1 MSTPVST
8 ATRLRVI
15 FAWLMS
21 GLMSLLMTGWIGWI
35 NAGISPD
42 FLARWAHAFV
52 LAWPAAFT
60 IVLVAAPVVQRV
72 VQAFGADRVMWGS
85 DIAQSPGSYAEM
97 VGLGLEATRTLGET
111 DRAQVLYGATA
122 AVYGGA

>member
-1 MSTPVST
+1 MSLP
-8 ATRLRVI
+8 TRVRVT

-35 NAGISPD
+35 NAGISAD

-60 IVLVAAPVVQRV
+60 IVLVAGPSVQRLTQLLV
-72 VQAFGADRVMWGS
+72 TANT
-85 DIAQSPGSYAEM
+85 AQP
-97 VGLGLEATRTLGET
+97 
-111 DRAQVLYGATA
+111 
-122 AVYGGA
+122 

>member
-1 MSTPVST
+1 MSMPVST
-8 ATRLRVI
+8 PTRLRVI

-60 IVLVAAPVVQRV
+60 IVLIAAPTGQRLTQGLV
-72 VQAFGADRVMWGS
+72 LPTP
-85 DIAQSPGSYAEM
+85 AQP
-97 VGLGLEATRTLGET
+97 
-111 DRAQVLYGATA
+111 
-122 AVYGGA
+122 

>member
-1 MSTPVST
+1 MSTPISMP
-8 ATRLRVI
+8 TRLRVT

-35 NAGISPD
+35 SAGIGSD

-60 IVLVAAPVVQRV
+60 IVLIAAPTVQRLTQQLV
-72 VQAFGADRVMWGS
+72 APD
-85 DIAQSPGSYAEM
+85 
-97 VGLGLEATRTLGET
+97 
-111 DRAQVLYGATA
+111 
-122 AVYGGA
+122 AVRP

>member
-1 MSTPVST
+1 MSMPVST
-8 ATRLRVI
+8 PTRLRVI

-60 IVLVAAPVVQRV
+60 IVLSAAPTVQRV
-72 VQAFGADRVMWGS
+72 TQRLVLPTP
-85 DIAQSPGSYAEM
+85 AQP
-97 VGLGLEATRTLGET
+97 
-111 DRAQVLYGATA
+111 
-122 AVYGGA
+122 

>member
-1 MSTPVST
+1 MSMPVST
-8 ATRLRVI
+8 PTRLRVT

-35 NAGISPD
+35 NAGVSPD

-60 IVLVAAPVVQRV
+60 IVLIAAPTVQRLTQRLV
-72 VQAFGADRVMWGS
+72 TVDAVQS
-85 DIAQSPGSYAEM
+85 
-97 VGLGLEATRTLGET
+97 
-111 DRAQVLYGATA
+111 
-122 AVYGGA
+122 

>member
-1 MSTPVST
+1 MSMPVST

-35 NAGISPD
+35 NAGISPG

-52 LAWPAAFT
+52 LAWPAAFS
-60 IVLVAAPVVQRV
+60 IVLIAAPVVQRLT
-72 VQAFGADRVMWGS
+72 QRLVMPNPM
-85 DIAQSPGSYAEM
+85 QP
-97 VGLGLEATRTLGET
+97 
-111 DRAQVLYGATA
+111 
-122 AVYGGA
+122 

>member
-1 MSTPVST
+1 MLMPVST
-8 ATRLRVI
+8 PTRLRVI

-60 IVLVAAPVVQRV
+60 IVLIAAPTVQRLTQRLV
-72 VQAFGADRVMWGS
+72 LPTP
-85 DIAQSPGSYAEM
+85 AQH
-97 VGLGLEATRTLGET
+97 
-111 DRAQVLYGATA
+111 
-122 AVYGGA
+122 

>member
-1 MSTPVST
+1 MSMPVST
-8 ATRLRVI
+8 PTRLRVI

-60 IVLVAAPVVQRV
+60 IVLIAAPMVQRLTQRLV
-72 VQAFGADRVMWGS
+72 LPNA
-85 DIAQSPGSYAEM
+85 AQP
-97 VGLGLEATRTLGET
+97 
-111 DRAQVLYGATA
+111 
-122 AVYGGA
+122 

>member
-1 MSTPVST
+1 MSLPV
-8 ATRLRVI
+8 RLRVT

-35 NAGISPD
+35 NAGISAD

-60 IVLVAAPVVQRV
+60 IVLIAAANSLSVIRV
-72 VQAFGADRVMWGS
+72 S
-85 DIAQSPGSYAEM
+85 
-97 VGLGLEATRTLGET
+97 
-111 DRAQVLYGATA
+111 
-122 AVYGGA
+122 YGGLLTYKS

>member
-1 MSTPVST
+1 MSLPV
-8 ATRLRVI
+8 RLRVT

-35 NAGISPD
+35 NAGISAD

-60 IVLVAAPVVQRV
+60 IVLIAGPAVQRLTQALV
-72 VQAFGADRVMWGS
+72 TANTVQ
-85 DIAQSPGSYAEM
+85 P
-97 VGLGLEATRTLGET
+97 
-111 DRAQVLYGATA
+111 
-122 AVYGGA
+122 